1 LSAAEEEQDGMNS
14 MRHQIQRGNN
24 HYASLPV
31 MAPARVGVTA
41 LQLRQTMAANFA
53 QYMSIARG
61 EQPVPNRWTRGPV
74 NWESPIRSGIIS
86 QSQTITGLVA
96 AGGVRVGG
104 DVNAL
109 RRCFNPTTLAAS
121 PRCATDDVRLDIENR
136 GHNLR
141 S

>member
-1 LSAAEEEQDGMNS
+1 
-14 MRHQIQRGNN
+14 
-24 HYASLPV
+24 
-31 MAPARVGVTA
+31 
-41 LQLRQTMAANFA
+41 
-53 QYMSIARG
+53 
-61 EQPVPNRWTRGPV
+61 V